1 MIVIRHTHQDG
12 TLIEGSR
19 KGDGVYQILRASNPN
34 WWYFR
39 SLGQIGLKH
48 SRDKPARSRVLRKA
62 EQALTAAGYEVAVE
76 IDDSV
81 RRSFADAEAERYQQ
95 AEDRSARYDEY
106 AGNAAAR
113 SQAALSRA
121 RTLARRFEG
130 GQPILVGHH
139 SEAGARRDQRRMWDA
154 EERGHAEQGKSR
166 YWAGRAAA
174 AARFKDSRESV
185 PVTLRRIAKLEAD
198 ARSIQRSLART
209 STRPGD
215 GTPPDTAGQHRDHLL
230 TRAREI
236 DEELAYWREHVA
248 AQQADGVKVWSRDD
262 FTRGDFVRFG
272 GHRTWYEVIRVN
284 PKSVT
289 IPAMI
294 GGPGRAV
301 LRAAESP
308 YDWTDTIPYDKV
320 TGRASAA
327 EISALAAQP
336 STDPAP

>member
-1 MIVIRHTHQDG
+1 MIIIKHTHQDG

-19 KGDGVYQILRASNPN
+19 KGDGVYQVLRGSDPS

-48 SRDKPARSRVLRKA
+48 SRDKPARTWVLRAA
-62 EQALTAAGYEVAVE
+62 EEALKEAGYDVAVE
-76 IDDSV
+76 IDNST
-81 RRSFADAEAERYQQ
+81 RRSFADAEAERYQL
-95 AEDRSARYDEY
+95 AEERAGRYDEY
-106 AGNAAAR
+106 AGNAAER
-113 SQAALSRA
+113 SDAALSRA
-121 RTLARRFEG
+121 RALGRRFEG

-139 SEAGARRDQRRMWDA
+139 SEAGARRDQKRMWDA
-154 EERGHAEQGKSR
+154 EERGHAEHGKSR

-174 AARFKDSRESV
+174 AERLKDSRESV
-185 PVTLRRIAKLEAD
+185 PVTLRRIAKLEAE

-209 STRPGD
+209 RTLPGD
-215 GTPPDTAGQHRDHLL
+215 GTPADAAGQDRENLL
-230 TRAREI
+230 IRAGDV

-248 AQQADGVKVWSRDD
+248 ARQAGGVKIWSRDD

-294 GGPGRAV
+294 AGPGRAGRCYARQTA
-301 LRAAESP
+301 LTAGPTQSRTTRSP
-308 YDWTDTIPYDKV
+308 GGSPV
-320 TGRASAA
+320 MR
-327 EISALAAQP
+327 
-336 STDPAP
+336 